1 MQISEKTVYIVNG
14 QSFDSEDKARTH
26 ESDCIGEFMQAHL
39 LKGIVFSPADRLK
52 LHENILAHRAALCAI
67 LAE

>member
-1 MQISEKTVYIVNG
+1 MQITEKMVYIVND

-26 ESDCIGEFMQAHL
+26 ESDCIGEFMQTHL
-39 LKGIVFSPADRLK
+39 LNGIVFSPSDRLK
-52 LHENILAHRAALCAI
+52 LHENILRHRAALCAI